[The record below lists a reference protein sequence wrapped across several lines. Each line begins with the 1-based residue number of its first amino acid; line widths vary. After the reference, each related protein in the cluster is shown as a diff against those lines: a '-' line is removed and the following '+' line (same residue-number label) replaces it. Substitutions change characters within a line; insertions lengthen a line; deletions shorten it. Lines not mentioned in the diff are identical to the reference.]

1 MLYMILATDVD
12 DSTALRQQHRPAHL
26 ARLEKMNEEGRL
38 VLAGPTPYP
47 EQEGVSGSLIVAE
60 FEDLDAAEAWAS
72 QDPFALEGVHEEV
85 LIKPFRVTLPL

>member
-47 EQEGVSGSLIVAE
+47 EQEGVSGSLLWLSLRIWMRLKLGPV
-60 FEDLDAAEAWAS
+60 
-72 QDPFALEGVHEEV
+72 
-85 LIKPFRVTLPL
+85 KTRLP